1 MDYIAIIFNPLK
13 MKNLVAYFILIIT
26 FIACSQAEEGN
37 YKSSNAQYESDVEEM
52 SPTEKNGFISS
63 SAAKESSDTTRKFI
77 RTAEMKF
84 RVKDAYKTSMTLEN
98 VALRFE
104 GFVTYT
110 HLESITNRT
119 EITPISADS
128 SLETIY
134 YTVKNDITIRVPN
147 YNLDTTLRTIAHF
160 IDYLDYRTIKAQD
173 VSLDL
178 LANQMAEKRISK
190 HTERLTD
197 AIDGKGKKLKET
209 TSAEESLY
217 NKEADKEK
225 SILSS
230 LSIKD
235 KIDFSTI
242 YLNIYQR
249 QAIKRTVIENHKNID
264 KYEPG
269 LFAQIGE
276 SLKTGWHVLKA
287 IIIGLVKI
295 WPLFLIGIVIWLV
308 IKFAIRKK
316 DK

>member
-1 MDYIAIIFNPLK
+1 M
-13 MKNLVAYFILIIT
+13 MKNLLVFSLSAIF
-26 FIACSQAEEGN
+26 FIACQSADKGN
-37 YKSSNAQYESDVEEM
+37 YESSNAQYEAEVEEM

-98 VALRFE
+98 IALKFE

-110 HLESITNRT
+110 YLESVTDRT
-119 EITPISADS
+119 EVTPISADS

-147 YNLDTTLRTIAHF
+147 YNLDTTLRTIANY

-209 TSAEESLY
+209 TYAEESLY

-235 KIDFSTI
+235 KIEFSTI

-269 LFAQIGE
+269 LLAQIGE
-276 SLKTGWHVLKA
+276 SLKTGWYVLKA

-295 WPLFLIGIVIWLV
+295 WPLFLIGIVVWLV
-308 IKFAIRKK
+308 IKKFAIRKK

>member
-1 MDYIAIIFNPLK
+1 MKKLLIFSLSAIFF
-13 MKNLVAYFILIIT
+13 VACQS
-26 FIACSQAEEGN
+26 ADNSN
-37 YKSSNAQYESDVEEM
+37 YESSNAKYEADEEEIS
-52 SPTEKNGFISS
+52 SPENNGFISS

-84 RVKDAYKTSMTLEN
+84 RVNDVYKTSMTLEN
-98 VALRFE
+98 IALKFE

-110 HLESITNRT
+110 HLESVTNRT
-119 EITPISADS
+119 ETTPISADS

-178 LANQMAEKRISK
+178 LANQMAEKRIIK
-190 HTERLTD
+190 HTDRLTD

-209 TSAEESLY
+209 AYAEESLY

-235 KIDFSTI
+235 KIDFSTV

-249 QAIKRTVIENHKNID
+249 QQIKRTVIENHKNID
-264 KYEPG
+264 KYEPS

-276 SLKTGWHVLKA
+276 AFKIGWQVLKA
-287 IIIGLVKI
+287 IVIGLIKI
-295 WPLFLIGIVIWLV
+295 WPLFLIGIAIWLAF
-308 IKFAIRKK
+308 KFAIRKK

>member
-1 MDYIAIIFNPLK
+1 MKKLLIFSLSAIFF
-13 MKNLVAYFILIIT
+13 VACQS
-26 FIACSQAEEGN
+26 ADNSN
-37 YKSSNAQYESDVEEM
+37 YESSNAKYEADEEEIS
-52 SPTEKNGFISS
+52 SPENNGFISS

-84 RVKDAYKTSMTLEN
+84 RVNDVYKTSMTLEN
-98 VALRFE
+98 IALKFE

-110 HLESITNRT
+110 HLESVTNRT
-119 EITPISADS
+119 ETTPISADS

-178 LANQMAEKRISK
+178 LANQMAEKRIIK
-190 HTERLTD
+190 HTDRLTD

-209 TSAEESLY
+209 AYAEESLY

-235 KIDFSTI
+235 KIDFSTV

-249 QAIKRTVIENHKNID
+249 QQIKRTVIENHKNID

-276 SLKTGWHVLKA
+276 AFKIGWQVLKA
-287 IIIGLVKI
+287 IVIGLIKI
-295 WPLFLIGIVIWLV
+295 WPLFLIGIAIWLAF
-308 IKFAIRKK
+308 KFAIRKK

>member
-1 MDYIAIIFNPLK
+1 M
-13 MKNLVAYFILIIT
+13 
-26 FIACSQAEEGN
+26 
-37 YKSSNAQYESDVEEM
+37 
-52 SPTEKNGFISS
+52 
-63 SAAKESSDTTRKFI
+63 
-77 RTAEMKF
+77 
-84 RVKDAYKTSMTLEN
+84 
-98 VALRFE
+98 
-104 GFVTYT
+104 
-110 HLESITNRT
+110 
-119 EITPISADS
+119 
-128 SLETIY
+128 
-134 YTVKNDITIRVPN
+134 
-147 YNLDTTLRTIAHF
+147 
-160 IDYLDYRTIKAQD
+160 DYRTIKAQD

-178 LANQMAEKRISK
+178 LANQMAEKRIAK

-209 TSAEESLY
+209 TYAEESLY
-217 NKEADKEK
+217 NKEAEKEK

-235 KIDFSTI
+235 KIEFSTI

-276 SLKTGWHVLKA
+276 SLKIGWYVLKA

-308 IKFAIRKK
+308 IKKFAIRKK

>member
-1 MDYIAIIFNPLK
+1 M
-13 MKNLVAYFILIIT
+13 
-26 FIACSQAEEGN
+26 
-37 YKSSNAQYESDVEEM
+37 
-52 SPTEKNGFISS
+52 
-63 SAAKESSDTTRKFI
+63 
-77 RTAEMKF
+77 
-84 RVKDAYKTSMTLEN
+84 
-98 VALRFE
+98 
-104 GFVTYT
+104 
-110 HLESITNRT
+110 
-119 EITPISADS
+119 
-128 SLETIY
+128 
-134 YTVKNDITIRVPN
+134 
-147 YNLDTTLRTIAHF
+147 
-160 IDYLDYRTIKAQD
+160 DYRTIKAQD

-178 LANQMAEKRISK
+178 LANQMAEKRIAK

-209 TSAEESLY
+209 TYAEESLY
-217 NKEADKEK
+217 NKEAEKEK

-235 KIDFSTI
+235 KIEFSTI

-276 SLKTGWHVLKA
+276 SLKIGWYVLKA

-308 IKFAIRKK
+308 IKNLRLERKINDNYFLITFLK
-316 DK
+316 F